1 MIGFI
6 VEGPSDEKV
15 VEEICRKLQV
25 QPKIKQMRKAINPR
39 KAKVFAEFLLGLDC
53 EKVII
58 LQDSHCSDPAKIEGN
73 LKGRLIEES
82 LRDKMD
88 REVKICVVVHAIE
101 SWLLADEEAI
111 GDYLRSKVRGIHNP
125 ENECK
130 PEEVLDEIFK
140 RHDEQK
146 YLKGGEAPREIAKRL
161 SLDRVIEKCPSF
173 IKFKTFIE

>member
-39 KAKVFAEFLLGLDC
+39 KAKAFADFLLDMSC

-58 LQDSHCSDPAKIEGN
+58 LKDSHCSNPTKIEIN
-73 LKGRLIEES
+73 LRDRLIEES
-82 LRDKMD
+82 LRDKID
-88 REVKICVVVHAIE
+88 REVRICIVVHAIE

-111 GDYLRSKVRGIHNP
+111 GDYLRSKVKGIHNP

-130 PEEVLDEIFK
+130 PEDVLDGFFK
-140 RHDEQK
+140 KNNRE

-161 SLDRVIEKCPSF
+161 RLEKVIKKCPSF
-173 IKFKTFIE
+173 IKFKTFIG

>member
-1 MIGFI
+1 

-15 VEEICRKLQV
+15 VEEICRKLQIL
-25 QPKIKQMRKAINPR
+25 PKVKKMRKEMNPR
-39 KAKVFAEFLLGLDC
+39 KVKAFVNFLLDQNC

-73 LKGRLIEES
+73 LRKRLIEES
-82 LRDKMD
+82 LRDKID
-88 REVKICVVVHAIE
+88 RAVEICMVVHAIE

-111 GDYLRSKVRGIHNP
+111 GDYLRSKVRGIYNP

-130 PEEVLDEIFK
+130 PDKVLNEIFK
-140 RHDEQK
+140 RYGLD
-146 YLKGGEAPREIAKRL
+146 YFKGGEAPREIAKRL
-161 SLDRVIEKCPSF
+161 SLDKVIKKCPSF